1 MLYSSGWDDLASNR
15 WGQNLVAD
23 SVPAEHPIH
32 HQNCRL
38 RRQGPNKNALMVY
51 CIYLG
56 LVSIDYAALIG

>member
-38 RRQGPNKNALMVY
+38 RRSNSQYENRSHFW
-51 CIYLG
+51 
-56 LVSIDYAALIG
+56 LVNES